1 MTEMQESRPQRAG
14 CKTVKKRMEVGKTDC
29 LCLSLLPDAHYL
41 LIPSLNLKPRIQ
53 EKEHK
58 CLLTQFYY
66 YKVDFPDVLQLIQ
79 DYCCFC
85 CNEDH

>member
-1 MTEMQESRPQRAG
+1 MQESRPQRAG

-29 LCLSLLPDAHYL
+29 LCLPLLPDAHYL
-41 LIPSLNLKPRIQ
+41 LIPSLNLK
-53 EKEHK
+53 HK

-66 YKVDFPDVLQLIQ
+66 CKVDFPDVLQLIQ

>member
-1 MTEMQESRPQRAG
+1 MFRNEITEMQESRPQRAG

-53 EKEHK
+53 F
-58 CLLTQFYY
+58 LLKKKNTS
-66 YKVDFPDVLQLIQ
+66 V
-79 DYCCFC
+79 C
-85 CNEDH
+85 